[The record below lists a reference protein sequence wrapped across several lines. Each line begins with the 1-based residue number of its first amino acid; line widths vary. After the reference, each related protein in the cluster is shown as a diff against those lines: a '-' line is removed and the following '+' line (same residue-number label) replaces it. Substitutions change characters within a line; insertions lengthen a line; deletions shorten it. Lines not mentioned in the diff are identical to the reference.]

1 MTRLLRTAVLLAA
14 LAGSACATLSTA
26 ERDRAEAIAV
36 AARSSV
42 VACDQPDACASPSPV
57 RELAGRAFAEST
69 PEAPRHYVVILD
81 SGQDALLARLD
92 LIRSATTSIDLQ
104 TYIFD
109 QDDAGHLFLEEL
121 LAAARRGVRVRV
133 LIDQLSALDKVE
145 TLAALSG
152 AHENFQL
159 RLYNP
164 TFDRARPNYLHY
176 AASVL
181 CCFRDFNQR
190 MHGKLLLVDG
200 AVGITGGRNYQ
211 NDYYD
216 WDPHYDFR
224 DRDLLVAGPAAR
236 AMLESFEAFWEDRH
250 SVPAARLVDVGG
262 HLLEHGVPPL
272 ALPPYVRPER
282 VAAASAR
289 ASDPA
294 VLQER
299 LAAPALA
306 VGPVHFI
313 ADLPGKHGRHG
324 PEGAG
329 GDRASEVLR
338 ALIESAEE
346 EVLLQTPYLVLSK
359 AARDVFAELHAR
371 PDPPRVVV
379 STNSLAATDA
389 FMVYALSHK
398 YKRTYLRDLGFHIYE
413 YKPFPAD
420 APIDFAATGARAPPE
435 RDVVV
440 ETGVVERGSVLRR
453 RLRLRTE
460 TRPSFL
466 AAGPVTEPVQL
477 ERAGL
482 RIGLHAKSLVVD
494 DAVGVVGT
502 HNFDPR
508 SDHYNTESVVVVP
521 DRAFAGQLA
530 ASIRR
535 DIAPAN
541 SWVIARRPKPPVL
554 SGLEYSLGKVFEQL
568 PLFDL
573 WPIRYATSY
582 EFRPGPAC
590 PAPVPRDHPDFQAC
604 HEPVGDFPEVAVGP
618 KWLYTRILMAFGA
631 GLAPVL

>member
-1 MTRLLRTAVLLAA
+1 MNALVRAAVLACALAA
-14 LAGSACATLSTA
+14 SACATLSPA
-26 ERDRAEAIAV
+26 DRARADAIV
-36 AARSSV
+36 REARSAQV
-42 VACDQPDACASPSPV
+42 DCDRPDACADPSPV
-57 RELAGRAFAEST
+57 RDLGGLAFAAST
-69 PEAPRHYVVILD
+69 PGTPRHYVTILD

-92 LIRSATTSIDLQ
+92 LIRSATTGIDLQ

-109 QDDAGHLFLEEL
+109 QDDAGHLFLSEL

-133 LIDQLSALDKVE
+133 LIDQLSALEKVE

-152 AHENFQL
+152 AHRNFEL
-159 RLYNP
+159 RVYNP

-176 AASVL
+176 ALSVL
-181 CCFRDFNQR
+181 CCFREFNQR

-200 AVGITGGRNYQ
+200 SVGITGGRNYQ

-224 DRDLLVAGPAAR
+224 DRDLLVAGPEAR
-236 AMLESFEAFWEDRH
+236 AMRDNFEAFWEDAR
-250 SVPAARLVDVGG
+250 SVPAERLADVGG
-262 HLLEHGVPPL
+262 YLLEHGVPPV
-272 ALPPYVRPER
+272 ALPEYTRPER

-289 ASDPA
+289 ADDKA
-294 VLQER
+294 EVR
-299 LAAPALA
+299 ARVVAPALE
-306 VGPVHFI
+306 VGAVHFI
-313 ADLPGKHGRHG
+313 ADLPGKHD
-324 PEGAG
+324 PEAG
-329 GDRASEVLR
+329 DGDHASEMLR
-338 ALIESAEE
+338 TLIESAEE
-346 EVLLQTPYLVLSK
+346 EVLLQTPYLVLSESAK
-359 AARDVFAELHAR
+359 QVFGELRRR

-398 YKRTYLRDLGFHIYE
+398 YKRTFLRDFGFDIYE

-420 APIDFAATGARAPPE
+420 APIDFEATGASPPPA
-435 RDVVV
+435 RQVAARPVQ
-440 ETGVVERGSVLRR
+440 RGSALRH
-453 RLRLRTE
+453 RLRTE

-466 AAGPVTEPVQL
+466 SRGPVTEPVRL

-494 DAVGVVGT
+494 EAVGVVGT

-508 SDHYNTESVVVVP
+508 SDHYNTESAVVVP
-521 DRAFAGQLA
+521 DREFARRLA

-554 SGLEYSLGKVFEQL
+554 SGLDYSLGKAFEQL
-568 PLFDL
+568 PLFDV

-582 EFRPGPAC
+582 EFRPGPGC
-590 PAPVPRDHPDFQAC
+590 PLPVPPDHPDFQAC
-604 HEPVGDFPEVAVGP
+604 HEPVGDFPEVALGP